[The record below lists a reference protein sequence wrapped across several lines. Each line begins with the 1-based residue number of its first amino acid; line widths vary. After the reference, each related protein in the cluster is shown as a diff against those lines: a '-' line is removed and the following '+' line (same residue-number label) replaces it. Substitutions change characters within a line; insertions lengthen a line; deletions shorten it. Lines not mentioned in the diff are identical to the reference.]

1 MLRTI
6 TVSKY
11 ITIQGRFIQAL
22 PNGRIAV
29 QIGRKIFKGRPITAL
44 S

>member
-6 TVSKY
+6 IVSKY
-11 ITIQGRFIQAL
+11 ITVQGTFVQAL

-29 QIGRKIFKGRPITAL
+29 RIGKKIFKGQPISAFG
-44 S
+44 